1 MSITFASERRLVA
14 QDEFEPIVRSHYPV
28 VEELSREEL
37 VELARWLRERRARA
51 RDIVRGRRRVAR
63 GKADARGGAAETAS
77 ERGLLAKKQVY
88 ANALKR
94 VNARLA
100 TIEAAERRALAL
112 ARLQAALGRKQA
124 AVPHNPQPG
133 QTAGTGFRLKRG
145 AERRRIVQAARIG
158 SVSQSVRNAQAARD
172 SRAP

>member
-1 MSITFASERRLVA
+1 MSIAFASERRLVA
-14 QDEFEPIVRSHYPV
+14 EDEFEPIVRSHYPV

-63 GKADARGGAAETAS
+63 GKAEPRGGAVEMAS
-77 ERGLLAKKQVY
+77 DRGLLAKKQVY
-88 ANALKR
+88 ANALRR

-100 TIEAAERRALAL
+100 TLQAAERRALAL
-112 ARLQAALGRKQA
+112 ANLQAALGRKQT
-124 AVPHNPQPG
+124 AVPHHPQPG
-133 QTAGTGFRLKRG
+133 QTAGAGFRPRRG
-145 AERRRIVQAARIG
+145 AERRRIIQAARIG

-172 SRAP
+172 GRTV

>member
-14 QDEFEPIVRSHYPV
+14 DDEFEPIVKSHYPV

-37 VELARWLRERRARA
+37 VELARWLRERRARV

-63 GKADARGGAAETAS
+63 GKAEPRGGAAEMAS
-77 ERGLLAKKQVY
+77 DRGLLAKKQVY
-88 ANALKR
+88 ANALRR

-100 TIEAAERRALAL
+100 TIQAAERRALAL
-112 ARLQAALGRKQA
+112 ANLQAALGRKQA
-124 AVPHNPQPG
+124 AIPHHPQPG
-133 QTAGTGFRLKRG
+133 RSADAGFRLKRG
-145 AERRRIVQAARIG
+145 AERRRVIQAARIG

-172 SRAP
+172 GRAV

>member
-63 GKADARGGAAETAS
+63 GKADVRGGAAETAS

-100 TIEAAERRALAL
+100 TIKAAERRALAL
-112 ARLQAALGRKQA
+112 ARLQAA
-124 AVPHNPQPG
+124 VPHHPQPG
-133 QTAGTGFRLKRG
+133 RTAGTGSRPKRG
-145 AERRRIVQAARIG
+145 AERRRVIQAARIG

-172 SRAP
+172 GRSA